1 MYKRHGFTLIEL
13 LVVIAIIAIL
23 AAILFPVF
31 ARARAKA
38 MQASCLSNAKQLGL
52 GFAMYATDYDNKLP
66 LYDNGSISG
75 FITGPLGCVTNVSGV
90 AAISDT
96 AQNQGTYASTM
107 PYIKNTQILVC
118 PSDPDR
124 LTMLSYTVNG
134 MFLGYPQDQIL
145 SPATKVMMVD
155 QCTVRDFVFVSM
167 IAATGLYNQ
176 SCNTAWATSGG
187 PSYPTVCGGG
197 FGEPN
202 NMVHNSGLNAL
213 YCDGHAKW
221 MNEQAWGAAYIGTGT
236 IGSAFQNM
244 FGTQ

>member
-38 MQASCLSNAKQLGL
+38 MQASCLSNCKQLGL

-66 LYDNGSISG
+66 LYNNGSW
-75 FITGPLGCVTNVSGV
+75 TNMDVGPLGCVTDVSGI

-96 AQNQGTYASTM
+96 APNQGTYASCM
-107 PYIKNTQILVC
+107 PYIKNVQILVC

-124 LTMLSYTVNG
+124 LTQLSYTVNG

-145 SPATKVMMVD
+145 SPATKIMLVD
-155 QCTVRDFVFVSM
+155 QCTVRDFIFVYYSG
-167 IAATGLYNQ
+167 ANYTTSAGGL
-176 SCNTAWATSGG
+176 WATTGN
-187 PSYPTVCGGG
+187 PSYPQTCGGG

-202 NMVHNSGLNAL
+202 NMVHSSGLNCL

-221 MNEQAWGAAYIGTGT
+221 LNETAWPYIASPTVGTT
-236 IGSAFQNM
+236 FQNM